1 MEKLMNQV
9 KQTSNSTWPYS
20 SLLLFGYFGKQAPG
34 GRTLAVRNTI
44 ALVIFFVGVYLI
56 TITQNPLFKL
66 ALITTS
72 PLAVVIIMWAYKEY
86 LAGLDELSRR
96 IQYEAFA
103 FSYGAAIAIALTLF
117 TASIYL
123 ETLLLPL
130 WVIVAE
136 ALRGV
141 ALVFIARKYA

>member
-1 MEKLMNQV
+1 MNIMNQD
-9 KQTSNSTWPYS
+9 KESTNSSWPYS

-34 GRTLAVRNTI
+34 GRTLAIRTTS
-44 ALVIFFVGVYLI
+44 ALVILFAGIILI
-56 TITQNPLFKL
+56 SITQNTLLKL

-72 PLAVVIIMWAYKEY
+72 PLAVVIVMWAYKEY

-123 ETLLLPL
+123 ETILLPL
-130 WVIVAE
+130 WVIIAE
-136 ALRGV
+136 AFRGV
-141 ALVFIARKYA
+141 ALVVIARKYS

>member
-1 MEKLMNQV
+1 MNQDNN
-9 KQTSNSTWPYS
+9 TSNSSWPYS
-20 SLLLFGYFGKQAPG
+20 SLLLFGYFGKHAPG
-34 GRTLAVRNTI
+34 GRTLAFRTTA
-44 ALVIFFVGVYLI
+44 ALIIFFVGVYLI

-72 PLAVVIIMWAYKEY
+72 PLAVVIVMWAYKEY

-136 ALRGV
+136 ALRGI
-141 ALVFIARKYA
+141 ALVFIARKYT